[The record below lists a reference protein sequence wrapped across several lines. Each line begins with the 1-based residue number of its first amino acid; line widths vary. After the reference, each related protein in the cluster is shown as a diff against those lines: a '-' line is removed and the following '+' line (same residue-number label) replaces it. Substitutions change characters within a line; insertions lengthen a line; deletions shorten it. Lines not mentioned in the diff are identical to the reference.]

1 MRKPKWGIVF
11 FSTNRK
17 DICFNGF
24 QVIRFFNSFIMPKD
38 NAFNYQIPI
47 LEEEGYS
54 SCSSKIRIN
63 TANNGE
69 IIENISRRDT

>member
-1 MRKPKWGIVF
+1 
-11 FSTNRK
+11 
-17 DICFNGF
+17 
-24 QVIRFFNSFIMPKD
+24 MPKD

-63 TANNGE
+63 IANNGE